1 MDSFNQ
7 LKELVQKNPDV
18 LKYLSQPDPRKQQKK
33 PKVIPGQTIEIPS
46 HDESVS
52 PIPISMAQAKQL
64 LKKPRKPRTLS
75 DESKAKMLANL
86 QKGRE
91 ALKLKKDQKIQQAKK
106 TIADQVKPQA
116 TTKFVV
122 KPPAPKKAK
131 AVVVEDI
138 LSDDESIET
147 QLDRNEALLRKIQHM
162 QQSSY
167 KQRVAPPPELK
178 RQKRFSLFY

>member
-1 MDSFNQ
+1 MESFDQ
-7 LKELVQKNPDV
+7 LKDIIQKNPDV
-18 LKYLSQPDPRKQQKK
+18 LKFLQQPDPRKAPKK
-33 PKVIPGQTIEIPS
+33 PKLVPGQTIEIPQS
-46 HDESVS
+46 KDIDEA

-64 LKKPRKPRTLS
+64 LKKQRKPRTLS

-91 ALKLKKDQKIQQAKK
+91 ALKLKKEKMIQETKK
-106 TIADQVKPQA
+106 AIADKVKPQP

-122 KPPAPKKAK
+122 KPPAPKRAK
-131 AVVVEDI
+131 AVVVEDV
-138 LSDDESIET
+138 SSEDDIET
-147 QLDRNEALLRKIQHM
+147 QLDRNEALLRQIQQM